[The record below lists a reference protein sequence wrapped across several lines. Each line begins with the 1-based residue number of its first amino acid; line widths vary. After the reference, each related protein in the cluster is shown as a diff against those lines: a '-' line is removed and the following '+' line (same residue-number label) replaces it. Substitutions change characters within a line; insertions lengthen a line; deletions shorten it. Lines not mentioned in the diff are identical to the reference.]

1 MMFEDDPERVRLA
14 RIALGLLVEPGSK
27 DLGDV
32 IAAVGVVEAL
42 RLVVAGQVP
51 GRICAAAAARLA
63 GIEPYQIASAAQQR
77 AQRLGVEVLTPE
89 EAQWPHQ
96 LADLVRIS
104 RDSSSEPIHRET
116 YPPQCIW
123 VRGPWA
129 LADACERSVA
139 VVGARAST
147 SYGNYVAAEL
157 GFGLGEQGWTVVSGG
172 AFGIDAAAHRGALAA
187 GAKTIAVLA
196 CGIDRIYPLG
206 HANLFDRIGE
216 EGLLLSEWPPGSDPH
231 RRRFL
236 VRNRVIAAATRGTVV
251 VEANRRS
258 GARFTLGRARL
269 LGRPALAVPGP
280 VSSAMSAGCHDELRI
295 EGTVLVTNAAQVIE
309 AVGRIGDDLAPLPEP
324 TGSPRDA
331 LTPLQAQVLDG
342 VRPRRA
348 RTAEEVA
355 SAAGVS
361 ARDARRMLP
370 ALADLGFV
378 VAGESGYRLA
388 SPSPS

>member
-1 MMFEDDPERVRLA
+1 MTDDDPERIRLA
-14 RIALGLLVEPGSK
+14 RIALALVVEPGSK
-27 DLGDV
+27 DLGDTV
-32 IAAVGVVEAL
+32 ATVGVVEAL
-42 RLVVAGQVP
+42 RLLVAGQVP
-51 GRICAAAAARLA
+51 GRICAAAAPRLA
-63 GIEPYQIASAAQQR
+63 GTDPYQIASAAQQR
-77 AQRLGVEVLTPE
+77 AERLGARLLTPE
-89 EAQWPHQ
+89 DPQWPHQ

-104 RDSSSEPIHRET
+104 RDMTGEPIHRET
-116 YPPQCIW
+116 YPPHCIW
-123 VRGPWA
+123 VRGPWP
-129 LADACERSVA
+129 LAEACERSVA

-147 SYGNYVAAEL
+147 AYGNHVAAEIAY
-157 GFGLGEQGWTVVSGG
+157 GLGERGWAVVSGG
-172 AFGIDAAAHRGALAA
+172 AFGIDAAAHRATLAA
-187 GAKTIAVLA
+187 GGTTIAVLA
-196 CGIDRIYPLG
+196 CGIDRVYPLG

-269 LGRPALAVPGP
+269 LGRAALAVPGP
-280 VSSAMSAGCHDELRI
+280 VTSAMSAGCHDELRI
-295 EGTVLVTNAAQVIE
+295 EGTVLVTGAAHVLE

-324 TGSPRDA
+324 QQSPRDR
-331 LTPLQAQVLDG
+331 LGPLQAQVLDG

-361 ARDARRMLP
+361 ARDARRVLP

-388 SPSPS
+388 SPGPA